1 MSFVRLKYRIRHAIR
16 PVFYVFVAIFLLG
29 GAFSFSSYQ
38 RHQGRRSGGAVA
50 KRHVPK
56 YVATINGKRIR
67 RSELDSYLYMMAD
80 RGSGLPVDLQRP
92 LMMQWLEGYQGGTDW
107 GRGPLGKIDEVL
119 VQQAIAA
126 EGIKVSEK
134 EIRKRREELVEQEL
148 APQLEERTALAQR
161 LERQGITLAQY
172 RQQRLTEFAQSSRGN
187 DDAIRFM
194 IAREKLEQKIKDSV
208 QVTDADVLASF
219 EEVRARHILLEPK
232 EMKRKALQKLDD
244 EQAQLEKRKQDAQD
258 AGKTPDPS
266 IQQRLDAIA
275 TEKQADSTKDWDAA
289 AKAEAEKLLKQ
300 IQGGADFAKVAKECS
315 DCPSAPRGGDL
326 GYFKR
331 GQMAPEFEKA
341 AFALK
346 VGQVSDV
353 VKTEFGYHIIKVEAR
368 RNEVPKDYEKN
379 KASYRDN
386 YIEEQKWRV
395 WSEYQKK
402 LKDSAK
408 IEVEDPQLAA
418 YRVLD
423 ENDDQDKGI
432 QLLDQAVQN
441 DPGDTG
447 AKYELAKL
455 WQAKGNKEKAL
466 ALLQE
471 IEKVEGADRSAQLM
485 VMLGDLLRE
494 QKRNDEAIV
503 RYKKASDL
511 AAPLK
516 PQNQYIHMQLETA
529 FKELKQKELLA
540 QEQDWMKQYQK
551 VQQQSGGSPF
561 GGSFT
566 VQ

>member
-38 RHQGRRSGGAVA
+38 RHQGRRSAGASA
-50 KRHVPK
+50 KRRVSK

-67 RSELDSYLYMMAD
+67 RSELDGYLYMVAD
-80 RGSGLPVDLQRP
+80 RGSGLPVEVQRQV
-92 LMMQWLEGYQGGTDW
+92 MTSWLES
-107 GRGPLGKIDEVL
+107 KIEAV
-119 VQQAIAA
+119 VMQQAIAA
-126 EGIKVSEK
+126 EGIRVSNK
-134 EIRKRREELVEQEL
+134 EIAERRKELVDQEL

-161 LERQGITLAQY
+161 LEREGITLAQY
-172 RQQRLTEFAQSSRGN
+172 RQQRLAEFAQSPRGS
-187 DDAIRFM
+187 DEALQDM

-219 EEVRARHILLEPK
+219 EEVKARHILLDPK

-244 EQAQLEKRKQDAQD
+244 EQAKLEKRKQDAQD

-275 TEKQADSTKDWDAA
+275 AEKQTDSTKDWDAA
-289 AKAEAEKLLKQ
+289 AKAEAEKLLKE
-300 IQGGADFAKVAKECS
+300 IRGGADFAKLAKEFS

-326 GYFKR
+326 GYFGR
-331 GQMAPEFEKA
+331 GRMVPEFEKA

-353 VKTEFGYHIIKVEAR
+353 VKTESGYHIIRADAR

-386 YIEEQKWRV
+386 YIEEQKWRA
-395 WSEYQKK
+395 WSQYEQK

-408 IEVEDPQLAA
+408 IEVHDPEIAA
-418 YRVLD
+418 YRLLD
-423 ENDDQDKGI
+423 EDGDQDKAI
-432 QLLDQAVQN
+432 ALLDQALQN
-441 DPGDTG
+441 DPGNTG

-455 WQAKGNKEKAL
+455 WQAKGNKDKAL

-471 IEKVEGADRSAQLM
+471 IEKVEGADRSAELM
-485 VMLGDLLRE
+485 MTLGDLLRE
-494 QKRNDEAIV
+494 QKRNDEAIQH
-503 RYKKASDL
+503 YKKASDL
-511 AAPLK
+511 AAPLR
-516 PQNQYIHMQLETA
+516 PQNQYTHMRLQTA
-529 FKELKQKELLA
+529 FEELKQKDLVA
-540 QEQDWMKQYQK
+540 QEQDWMKRYQK
-551 VQQQSGGSPF
+551 AQEESGGSPF

-566 VQ
+566 VK